1 MDWSSLWNLAGN
13 WWFQLESSLLGRLCH
28 LETFFGIGGGN
39 NDSLTGS
46 GEGVDRRLLD
56 KYTLVRSEAKSDG
69 VVLSVNIA
77 LLTSLLMLS
86 GGGDMLLIMVRS
98 FGEESSI
105 KSTLWELIS
114 LPGVSRSSRRYP
126 FDLSVYQ
133 PSIQTFTAWDC
144 NFLSYTGFSTWA
156 YLIDPKIHKW
166 NTSGFCLVQTS

>member
-1 MDWSSLWNLAGN
+1 
-13 WWFQLESSLLGRLCH
+13 

-46 GEGVDRRLLD
+46 GEGADRRLLG

-105 KSTLWELIS
+105 KSTL
-114 LPGVSRSSRRYP
+114 
-126 FDLSVYQ
+126 
-133 PSIQTFTAWDC
+133 
-144 NFLSYTGFSTWA
+144 
-156 YLIDPKIHKW
+156 
-166 NTSGFCLVQTS
+166 